1 MPDPRRT
8 LRDARARTAEAE
20 RDVSALEGEVAAL
33 TRTLDDPGLYT
44 KPGGVAEA
52 RKLGARL
59 DNLRTRLDQALAAW
73 ERETAAL
80 EALERATV
88 S

>member
-1 MPDPRRT
+1 V
-8 LRDARARTAEAE
+8 E
-20 RDVSALEGEVAAL
+20 AL
-33 TRTLDDPGLYT
+33 TRTLEDPALYT
-44 KPGGVAEA
+44 KAGGVEEA
-52 RKLGARL
+52 HRLGARL
-59 DNLRTRLDQALAAW
+59 DSLRTRLDEALAAW